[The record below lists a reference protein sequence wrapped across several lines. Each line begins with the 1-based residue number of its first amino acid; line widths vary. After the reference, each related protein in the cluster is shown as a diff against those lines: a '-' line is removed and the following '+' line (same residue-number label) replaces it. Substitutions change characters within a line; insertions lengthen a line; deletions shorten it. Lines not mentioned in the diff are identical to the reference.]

1 MKPIFFSKM
10 EGTGNDFVLIDNR
23 EEQFSRVVNKE
34 GMKQTIVKMLD
45 RHYGIGAD
53 GLILIEDFKGY
64 FFNMRYFNNDGSE
77 AELCLNGARCAINF
91 AHRLGIIEDKGKFL
105 TPSGPVGFAYS
116 PESISV
122 EILPP
127 VDIKLNFGLTIARKK
142 YKLSYLKLGVPH
154 TILFVDSYDDI
165 DIKEIGASIRNHKN
179 FQPAGT
185 NVDFVKVQSKKIF
198 VRTYERGIED
208 ETLSCGSG
216 VVASAYIAV
225 KLFLTESPVKVLTRG
240 GELTVTLKDK
250 MYLEG
255 PVNFIY
261 DGTYYLPTV

>member
-23 EEQFSRVVNKE
+23 EEQFNSVVKKE
-34 GMKQTIVKMLD
+34 ELKATIIKMLG
-45 RHYGIGAD
+45 RHYGIDAD
-53 GLILIEDFKGY
+53 GLILIENFKGY
-64 FFNMRYFNNDGSE
+64 FFSMRYFNKDGSE
-77 AELCLNGARCAINF
+77 ANLCLNGARCAVRF
-91 AHRLGIIEDKGKFL
+91 AQRLGIIEEKGKFL
-105 TPSGPVGFAYS
+105 TPAGPIGFAYS
-116 PESISV
+116 PEIISIEV
-122 EILPP
+122 LPP
-127 VDIKLNFGLTIARKK
+127 VDIKLNFSLTISRKK

-165 DIKEIGASIRNHKN
+165 SVKELGALIRNHKN
-179 FQPAGT
+179 FQPDGT
-185 NVDFVKVQSKKIF
+185 NVDFVKTDNKEIF

-225 KLFLTESPVKVLTRG
+225 KLFLAESPVKVKTRG

-250 MYLEG
+250 LYLEG

-261 DGTYYLPTV
+261 DGTYYL